1 MKLSKRLGPGLLDEL
16 NAELLSLAVER
27 KVLRSR
33 RLRVDTTVV
42 EADIRR
48 PTDSGLC
55 AHAVSRL
62 TRLAARIKAAGLA
75 PPGRLRDRRRSVGQ
89 RVRAL
94 SDARIRG
101 RQALAAIDRLTAEI
115 AARAR
120 QTVREARQLARTAR
134 RNARRKRSSTALV
147 ERLERE
153 LEAAERVLA
162 QTDLRLAGQ
171 RTIPDRR
178 VSLVDPDARPLRIPS
193 PARPNEFGYKARV
206 ADTAEGFVVA
216 DIPDGGA
223 VIDGSVLDGANKK
236 ASEAGMHGRS
246 VYADRGFGT
255 SRGDTAIAHHQIR
268 DPIIPREG
276 RPAPIEQTRSWR
288 RRYRFCNGLEGRISQ
303 LKRTGLRRTRLRSL
317 AGVQTSVGGIALAH
331 NLQRMALLT

>member
-16 NAELLSLAVER
+16 NAELLLLAVER
-27 KVLRSR
+27 KVLRS
-33 RLRVDTTVV
+33 
-42 EADIRR
+42 
-48 PTDSGLC
+48 P
-55 AHAVSRL
+55 
-62 TRLAARIKAAGLA
+62 
-75 PPGRLRDRRRSVGQ
+75 
-89 RVRAL
+89 
-94 SDARIRG
+94 DARG
-101 RQALAAIDRLTAEI
+101 RERAHPLADRAAAALAAIDRLTAEI

-216 DIPDGGA
+216 DIPDRGA
-223 VIDGSVLDGANKK
+223 VIDGSVLDGAIAK
-236 ASEAGMHGRS
+236 ARQAGMNVHS

-255 SRGDTAIAHHQIR
+255 SRGDAALAHHQIR
-268 DPIIPREG
+268 DPIIPRQG
-276 RPAPIEQTRSWR
+276 RPAPIEQTPCWR
-288 RRYRFCNGLEGRISQ
+288 RRYRFRNGLEGRISQ
-303 LKRTGLRRTRLRSL
+303 LKRKGLRRTRLRGL
-317 AGVQTSVGGIALAH
+317 EGAQTWVGGIALAH